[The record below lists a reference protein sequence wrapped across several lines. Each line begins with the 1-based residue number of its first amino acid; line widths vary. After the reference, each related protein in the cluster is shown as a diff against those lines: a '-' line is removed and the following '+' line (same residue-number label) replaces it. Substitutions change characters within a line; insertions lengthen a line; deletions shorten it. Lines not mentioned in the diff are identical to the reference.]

1 MPIPASVQNFRR
13 EMYLS
18 LRQCSQKYSLMEFS
32 LVDIHKL
39 VQIKYHVREVRQR
52 RPCIAA
58 GGLFL
63 EKFEVTPHLARCRLA
78 GKRNAI
84 HFGYFFAPIRTSE
97 VPHAISQVTRLNQ
110 H

>member
-18 LRQCSQKYSLMEFS
+18 LRLCSLKYSLMEFS

-39 VQIKYHVREVRQR
+39 VQIQYHVREVGQR
-52 RPCIAA
+52 RPCITA
-58 GGLFL
+58 GGLL
-63 EKFEVTPHLARCRLA
+63 LQKFEVAPHLAFRRLA

-84 HFGYFFAPIRTSE
+84 HFGYLFTPIRTSE
-97 VPHAISQVTRLNQ
+97 VPHAISQVTSLNQ
-110 H
+110 